1 MHVRDRRWYVARVRD
16 FGRGRLWCN
25 LRVCQS
31 GYGHG
36 GCKALTIVD
45 RPGAVVLNVLCTISV
60 VVCFDRG
67 SALIFVRDCETLLTR
82 TVMVSGLPT
91 TAEVGI
97 RGSHLVALMERGE
110 GTSTCV
116 V

>member
-1 MHVRDRRWYVARVRD
+1 M
-16 FGRGRLWCN
+16 
-25 LRVCQS
+25 CQLGC
-31 GYGHG
+31 GYG
-36 GCKALTIVD
+36 GCKALTVID
-45 RPGAVVLNVLCTISV
+45 RPGAVVLNVLRTISV
-60 VVCFDRG
+60 VVCFDHG

-82 TVMVSGLPT
+82 TVMVSGLPI

-97 RGSHLVALMERGE
+97 RGSHLVALMERGV